1 MKTEAEVETAIA
13 EEGDEEEEDLC
24 ANPDFNC
31 G

>member
-13 EEGDEEEEDLC
+13 EEDEEEEDLC
-24 ANPDFNC
+24 ANEAFNC

>member
-13 EEGDEEEEDLC
+13 EEGEEEEDICLR
-24 ANPDFNC
+24 PDMNC

>member
-13 EEGDEEEEDLC
+13 EEDEEEEDLC
-24 ANPDFNC
+24 TNDAFNC